1 MSYVRH
7 KPLMFNKTRT
17 HHKKNCYAV
26 IQRHLHRSNYS
37 QQDFLNLTQ
46 PTSEEGYV
54 DQTQSS
60 STNKPKSSRL
70 DLAGRSGMKYRNYSS
85 KYRLLWNLAP
95 VRMQQTFNL
104 IPLGFGNPFG
114 YLMGNGGLCGGRG
127 DNKASNTSEAS
138 PLPQSNQRYFN
149 HDKSSIRYRISKYK
163 FK

>member
-1 MSYVRH
+1 MRH

-17 HHKKNCYAV
+17 HHMQNCYAV
-26 IQRHLHRSNYS
+26 TQRYLHRSEYS
-37 QQDFLNLTQ
+37 QQDFLNSIQ

-70 DLAGRSGMKYRNYSS
+70 DLAGRSGIKNRNYSS
-85 KYRLLWNLAP
+85 KSKLLYNLAFM
-95 VRMQQTFNL
+95 RMQQTFKL
-104 IPLGFGNPFG
+104 IHLGFGNPFG

-138 PLPQSNQRYFN
+138 PLPQSNPRYSN
-149 HDKSSIRYRISKYK
+149 RQKSTLVPDI
-163 FK
+163 FV